1 MTVQKPLDSEHDSA
15 KSCLT
20 LNMIVPWSLANNP
33 VYFYAG
39 VYSSDRAAIYM
50 LVQRLLDS
58 EHDVAW
64 EQSSND
70 TLEL

>member
-1 MTVQKPLDSEHDSA
+1 
-15 KSCLT
+15 
-20 LNMIVPWSLANNP
+20 MIVPWSLANNP